1 MGEKRKIKF
10 LEIANLQIM
19 KNYTPTLLPIN
30 NFKWD
35 VLIHLIGKANA
46 EIGRFD
52 GLLKTIPN
60 PSVLLS
66 PLTTNEAV
74 LSSRIEGTQATLKE
88 VLEFEANPQKKAK
101 KYDDIQEVINYRKA
115 LNEAIEEVQKSSL
128 STRVIK
134 KAHEILLQGVRGEN
148 QDRGNFR
155 RQQVFIGKPGADIE
169 QATYIP
175 PTAEKINDLMSNL
188 EKYIHSD
195 DKDLLIQLAVIHA
208 QFEMIHPFMDGNG
221 RVGRMLM
228 PLFLYFKKA
237 ISYPSFYLSEYLES
251 HRDEYYKALLD
262 ISRNNNWEGWISF
275 FLQAVIEQS
284 KKNIEKAEKIISLYE
299 QKKQRIAD
307 LTKSQF
313 STKILDALFVTPI
326 FQSRSFIRIS
336 KIPRESAFRC
346 LRILEKNQVIVSDKK
361 KKNKLYFFNKL
372 LEIVK

>member
-1 MGEKRKIKF
+1 
-10 LEIANLQIM
+10 M
-19 KNYTPTLLPIN
+19 KNNYTPKNLPVKNI
-30 NFKWD
+30 KWESF
-35 VLIHLIGKANA
+35 VHLIGKANV

-52 GLLKTIPN
+52 ALLQNIPN

-88 VLEFEANPQKKAK
+88 VLEFEANPQKETK
-101 KYDDIQEVINYRKA
+101 KYEEIQEVINYRKA
-115 LNEAIEEVQKSSL
+115 LNAAIDEMEKFSL

-148 QDRGNFR
+148 KDRGNFR
-155 RQQVFIGKPGADIE
+155 RQQVFIGKPGANIE

-175 PTAEKINDLMSNL
+175 PSAEKIADLMSDL
-188 EKYIHSD
+188 EKYIHTD
-195 DKDLLIQLAVIHA
+195 EKDLLVQLALVHA

-221 RVGRMLM
+221 RVGRMIM

-237 ISYPSFYLSEYLES
+237 IFYPSFYLSEYLEF

-262 ISRNNNWEGWISF
+262 ISKNDNWEGWVAF

-284 KKNIEKAEKIISLYE
+284 KENIAKAKKIIGLYE
-299 QKKQRIAD
+299 QKKQRITE

-313 STKILDALFVTPI
+313 NIKILDALFIMPI
-326 FQSRSFIRIS
+326 FKSGDFIRIS
-336 KIPRESAFRC
+336 KIPQASAMRYI
-346 LRILEKNQVIVSDKK
+346 RILEKNNVISSDGKERHK
-361 KKNKLYFFNKL
+361 TYFFNKL
-372 LEIVK
+372 LKIVA

>member
-1 MGEKRKIKF
+1 
-10 LEIANLQIM
+10 M

-313 STKILDALFVTPI
+313 SIKILDALFVTPI